1 MADLCMTEADFR
13 AYLDAFNRDDYSGF
27 RKYYADDVLL
37 VLGGKRELKGA
48 ETIIEF
54 YRGVKGKTH
63 RLIAA
68 NRVIIGVDG
77 IAAEL
82 ASTFTAL
89 EDVPDLLAVPLKK
102 GESYSHVTFALY
114 DVKDGKFTRIRSAR
128 YWSDAD

>member
-1 MADLCMTEADFR
+1 MTPCMTPEAFQ
-13 AYLDAFNRDDYSGF
+13 AYLDAFNADDYAGF
-27 RKYYADDVLL
+27 RGYYADDVLL

-48 ETIIEF
+48 QTIIDF
-54 YRGVKGKTH
+54 YKGVKAQTSRQIK
-63 RLIAA
+63 AV
-68 NRVIIGVDG
+68 RVIIGEDG

-89 EDVPDLLAVPLKK
+89 EDIPDLLAKPLKK

-128 YWSDAD
+128 YWSD